1 MKRATQPDYTLTTR
15 PHIGCGVG
23 RTIYE
28 IRDAATGKIVRSQ
41 ITPPTED
48 DCVSAVRNARAGRN
62 AWGVPAAPS
71 VPLTKRR
78 ANLKL

>member
-1 MKRATQPDYTLTTR
+1 MKPRSIYILTTR

-28 IRDAATGKIVRSQ
+28 IRDAATKKIVRSQ

-48 DCVSAVRNARAGRN
+48 DCMSAVRNARAGRN
-62 AWGVPAAPS
+62 AWGVPSTPG

-78 ANLKL
+78 ANLRL